1 MGPPGTVASLLL
13 KTLQVGMNLCPGKI
27 LVPEVASMKLVDMAA
42 SKLAD
47 DDPTL
52 VFYVDVPSEM
62 ISLMLST
69 LMNLISQVADS
80 DDLIQYRI
88 VTFQVQVMGGGA
100 NVVRQGRMVEE

>member
-13 KTLQVGMNLCPGKI
+13 KTLQVGMNLCSGKI
-27 LVPEVASMKLVDMAA
+27 LVLEVASMKLVDMSA
-42 SKLAD
+42 SKFAD

-88 VTFQVQVMGGGA
+88 VTFQV
-100 NVVRQGRMVEE
+100 

>member
-1 MGPPGTVASLLL
+1 
-13 KTLQVGMNLCPGKI
+13 
-27 LVPEVASMKLVDMAA
+27 MKLVDMTA
-42 SKLAD
+42 SKFAD